1 MGGRLR
7 AIRKRGELTMA
18 KRRRTPRPLGSR
30 EITLLNLYSN
40 CQLGMTPQA
49 FSSKWFVNRQQ
60 LSQICRCSIATAN
73 RWFLRENS
81 TPPELHHLH
90 ALALMDFL
98 LENYETIPQSL
109 KQKLCP
115 PQRENR

>member
-1 MGGRLR
+1 
-7 AIRKRGELTMA
+7 MA
-18 KRRRTPRPLGSR
+18 KRRRVPRPLGSR
-30 EITLLNLYSN
+30 EITLLKLYSN

-49 FSSKWFVNRQQ
+49 FSIKWFVNRKQ

-98 LENYETIPQSL
+98 LENYEKIPQSL